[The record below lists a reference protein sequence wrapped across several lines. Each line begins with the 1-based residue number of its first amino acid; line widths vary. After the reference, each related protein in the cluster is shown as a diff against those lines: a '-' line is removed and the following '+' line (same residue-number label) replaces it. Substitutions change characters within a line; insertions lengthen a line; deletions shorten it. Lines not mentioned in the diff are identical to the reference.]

1 MVFYVLLN
9 AYHELR
15 KENQNQKPKA
25 LLPISAEFMTDF
37 TLFMRVSVPLAPLTL
52 SLPQNASCSS
62 RKAFEIQGI
71 IISKSP
77 EYIS

>member
-1 MVFYVLLN
+1 
-9 AYHELR
+9 
-15 KENQNQKPKA
+15 
-25 LLPISAEFMTDF
+25 MTDF

-62 RKAFEIQGI
+62 RKAFEVQGI

>member
-1 MVFYVLLN
+1 MLATN
-9 AYHELR
+9 CER
-15 KENQNQKPKA
+15 KSKTKSQKPKA
-25 LLPISAEFMTDF
+25 LLPISAKFMTDF